1 MTLSIDAAGRARLV
15 ELCASFTRL
24 SEPADV
30 KGLKHAAVALVVVDG
45 ANKNDPCLLLTR
57 RSAKLRSH
65 AAQWALPGGRCDPG
79 ETPVDAALREL
90 DEELGL
96 KIAASDA
103 LAVLDDYPTRSGYVV
118 TPVVVWG
125 GRIKDITPNPDEVQS
140 VHRAPLTQLSDERR
154 LEFLSIPESDRP
166 VIRLRVWER
175 GAGATLAC
183 GTAACATAVAGVRL
197 GLTDR
202 AATVSLPGGDLRI
215 AWRDSDDHV
224 LMTGPVELEF
234 ETRLDPSIFARP
246 TA

>member
-24 SEPADV
+24 TEPADV

-125 GRIKDITPNPDEVQS
+125 GRIRDITPNPDEVQS
-140 VHRAPLTQLSDERR
+140 VHRAPLTQLADERR

-166 VIRLRVWER
+166 VIRMRLWDSTVH
-175 GAGATLAC
+175 AP
-183 GTAACATAVAGVRL
+183 TAAFFYQFCELVAGRVTRVAHL
-197 GLTDR
+197 EQP
-202 AATVSLPGGDLRI
+202 VF
-215 AWRDSDDHV
+215 AWR
-224 LMTGPVELEF
+224 
-234 ETRLDPSIFARP
+234 
-246 TA
+246 